1 MGQLQVVK
9 DEGSTAKNH
18 STERRERERERLT
31 TEMQHD
37 EWLARRIQAA
47 VDRNRPR
54 ANPEDERNAV
64 RPRAMQQDD
73 VQSNQTSAE
82 VSGDRHR
89 DQSGSGEMQVE
100 DRAVQAS
107 AQGAKRLAEVV
118 LQRDSGARHWSCN
131 GPMPSGIDMNSIVT
145 TEQCEQRV
153 QSVLKE
159 LGEDSTGHRWDE
171 GYVLDVTTMNL
182 SDDLVSA
189 VKEVTACMRIQKIPS
204 HGMRSSSRSFFQ
216 AKSML

>member
-1 MGQLQVVK
+1 MVGAPWNSTPGAEREGDEVPAARYPIAEGGGEQPRPVQLAVRSSHGGVLGPRTVYIRAGEEIKKYGTTPGCQGRG
-9 DEGSTAKNH
+9 EHSEESQHRAK
-18 STERRERERERLT
+18 RERERERLT

-131 GPMPSGIDMNSIVT
+131 GPRAQRYRH
-145 TEQCEQRV
+145 EQHC
-153 QSVLKE
+153 
-159 LGEDSTGHRWDE
+159 
-171 GYVLDVTTMNL
+171 
-182 SDDLVSA
+182 DD
-189 VKEVTACMRIQKIPS
+189 
-204 HGMRSSSRSFFQ
+204 
-216 AKSML
+216 